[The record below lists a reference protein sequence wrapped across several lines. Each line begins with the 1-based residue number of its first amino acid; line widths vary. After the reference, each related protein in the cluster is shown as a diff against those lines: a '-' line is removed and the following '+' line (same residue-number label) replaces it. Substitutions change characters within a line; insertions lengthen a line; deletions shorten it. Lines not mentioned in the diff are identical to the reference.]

1 MSALPPIL
9 PETLIDV
16 VHAVGGLDS
25 AVEGQRILGAAARVQ
40 FFEELPKAHAED
52 PVASRYL
59 TEVLAATAS
68 ALRAFSAVRT
78 PYKAMRER
86 EQSID
91 ALRRGLLSP
100 SYLLTPADK
109 SSTRSWPM
117 WLLRSTPLVL
127 AAGSPIWAE
136 FLGLSGPGL
145 VAVVGVAVVFALCAL
160 AWFAF
165 ADVLIARWI
174 ARLQERSYRGLG
186 NYNHEV
192 GQAWKAAFPGYK
204 SAAVDLI
211 VAAERARARH
221 YPDGQPLLPGVRF
234 DVAAHEVEAFLR
246 TPHAALGGARP
257 IDAISAIVDEHFSVD
272 PGEATRY
279 VGKRNRARGAPAGL
293 AQASLAELP
302 AAASIGSGDP
312 AANSP
317 APLDPAPDPQ
327 EVP

>member
-136 FLGLSGPGL
+136 FLGLSGQGWSRSSASPSCSP
-145 VAVVGVAVVFALCAL
+145 CAL
-160 AWFAF
+160 W
-165 ADVLIARWI
+165 
-174 ARLQERSYRGLG
+174 
-186 NYNHEV
+186 
-192 GQAWKAAFPGYK
+192 PG
-204 SAAVDLI
+204 SPSLMCSS
-211 VAAERARARH
+211 
-221 YPDGQPLLPGVRF
+221 PDGSPDSKRGHIADWGTTTTRSGRRGRQ
-234 DVAAHEVEAFLR
+234 
-246 TPHAALGGARP
+246 
-257 IDAISAIVDEHFSVD
+257 HF
-272 PGEATRY
+272 
-279 VGKRNRARGAPAGL
+279 RGT
-293 AQASLAELP
+293 
-302 AAASIGSGDP
+302 
-312 AANSP
+312 SP
-317 APLDPAPDPQ
+317 RLSTS
-327 EVP
+327 